1 MTILHY
7 FRHDIVI
14 DFSIDEVLYQKL
26 NSRAKENKQNGR
38 RIDFFF
44 KIVYIYCDMMD
55 KQINIPNTLSGLRIL
70 LAPAIFLLILNCTPR
85 NYPILIALFCIS
97 VWLDFFDGY
106 LARKLSQETE
116 LGKIL
121 DPIADKLMVF
131 FIVVALIIKSNFP
144 LLLWIFI
151 FLRDILI
158 LAAGL
163 ILMKGKKKITPSILI
178 GKITFAS
185 LGFLILVFILDLH
198 QGLDLEM
205 LKRFFIVLSVGFM
218 GWSWLEYYG
227 IYKKEKNA
235 K

>member
-1 MTILHY
+1 MT
-7 FRHDIVI
+7 
-14 DFSIDEVLYQKL
+14 
-26 NSRAKENKQNGR
+26 
-38 RIDFFF
+38 
-44 KIVYIYCDMMD
+44 D
-55 KQINIPNTLSGLRIL
+55 KQINIPNTLSGLRIV
-70 LAPAIFLLILNCTPR
+70 LAPVIFLLILNCTPR
-85 NYPILIALFCIS
+85 NYPILIAVFCVS

-116 LGKIL
+116 LGKLL

-144 LLLWIFI
+144 LWLGIVI

-158 LAAGL
+158 LVAGL
-163 ILMKGKKKITPSILI
+163 ILMKGKKKISPSILI

-185 LGFLILVFILDLH
+185 LGFIILVFILDLH

-205 LKRFFIVLSVGFM
+205 LKRFFIVLGVGFM
-218 GWSWLEYYG
+218 GWSLLEYYG

>member
-1 MTILHY
+1 MKHIGIDLHSNM
-7 FRHDIVI
+7 FTCC
-14 DFSIDEVLYQKL
+14 FLY
-26 NSRAKENKQNGR
+26 ENN
-38 RIDFFF
+38 
-44 KIVYIYCDMMD
+44 
-55 KQINIPNTLSGLRIL
+55 
-70 LAPAIFLLILNCTPR
+70 
-85 NYPILIALFCIS
+85 
-97 VWLDFFDGY
+97 
-106 LARKLSQETE
+106 RKKT
-116 LGKIL
+116 
-121 DPIADKLMVF
+121 MVF

-144 LLLWIFI
+144 LWLGIVI

-163 ILMKGKKKITPSILI
+163 ILMKSKKKISASILT

-185 LGFLILVFILDLH
+185 IGFIILVFILDLH

-205 LKRFFIVLSVGFM
+205 LKRFFIVLGVGFM